1 MAERYFITAI
11 HTDSGKTL
19 VSAIFAQALH
29 ADYWKPVQ
37 AGYPRDTDTV
47 MQFLQNKKSK
57 IHKEAYLLQAP
68 MSPHAAARLEQLEIH
83 PENILMP
90 ETDNTLIVEGAGGVL
105 APISE
110 EYFVIDIAKKFNLEI
125 ILVCNIYLGSI
136 NHSMLTINELKR
148 RKLKVRGIVFNGPE
162 NEETEQFIL
171 KHSGYPCLLRIAKE
185 KKITQEIINRYAI
198 DLLANLNQPMEKRG

>member
-1 MAERYFITAI
+1 MAEQYFITAI

-29 ADYWKPVQ
+29 ADYWKPIQ

-47 MQFLQNKKSK
+47 SKFLQSKKSRT
-57 IHKEAYLLQAP
+57 HKEAYLLQAP
-68 MSPHAAARLEQLEIH
+68 MSPHAAARLEHLEIH

-90 ETDNTLIVEGAGGVL
+90 ETDNSLIVEGAGGVL
-105 APISE
+105 APISDD
-110 EYFVIDIAKKFNLEI
+110 YFVIDIAQKFGLQI

-148 RKLKVRGIVFNGPE
+148 RKLNVRGIVFNGPE
-162 NEETEQFIL
+162 NIESEQFIL
-171 KHSGYPCLLRIAKE
+171 RHSGYPCLLRIRQE

-198 DLLANLNQPMEKRG
+198 ELLATLNGVQEKGG

>member
-1 MAERYFITAI
+1 MFERYFITAI

-19 VSAIFAQALH
+19 VSTIFAQALH
-29 ADYWKPVQ
+29 ADYWKPIQ

-68 MSPHAAARLEQLEIH
+68 MSPHAAAKLEHLEIH

-90 ETDNTLIVEGAGGVL
+90 QTENTLIVEGAGGVL

-110 EYFVIDIAKKFNLEI
+110 NHFVIDIAEKFDLQI

-148 RKLKVRGIVFNGPE
+148 RKLPVRGIVFNGPE
-162 NEETEQFIL
+162 NIETENFIL
-171 KHSGYPCLLRIAKE
+171 KHAGYPCLLRIRQE
-185 KKITQEIINRYAI
+185 KTITQEIINRYAI
-198 DLLANLNQPMEKRG
+198 ELLGNLNREQDKKG

>member
-1 MAERYFITAI
+1 MAEHYFITAI

-19 VSAIFAQALH
+19 VSTIFAQALH
-29 ADYWKPVQ
+29 ADYWKPIQ

-47 MQFLQNKKSK
+47 SQFLQNKKSQT
-57 IHKEAYLLQAP
+57 HKEAYLLQAP
-68 MSPHAAARLEQLEIH
+68 MSPHAAARLEHLEIH

-90 ETDNTLIVEGAGGVL
+90 ETTNTLIIEGAGGIL
-105 APISE
+105 APISDD
-110 EYFVIDIAKKFNLEI
+110 YFVIDIAKKFDLQV

-148 RKLKVRGIVFNGPE
+148 RKLNVRGIVFNGPE
-162 NEETEQFIL
+162 NTETEQFIL
-171 KHSGYPCLLRIAKE
+171 RQSGYPCLLRIKQE

-198 DLLANLNQPMEKRG
+198 ELLANLNRLGEQKG

>member
-1 MAERYFITAI
+1 MSERYFITAI

-19 VSAIFAQALH
+19 VSTIFAQALH
-29 ADYWKPVQ
+29 ADYWKPIQ

-47 MQFLQNKKSK
+47 MQFLQSK
-57 IHKEAYLLQAP
+57 QSKVHKEAYLLQAP
-68 MSPHAAARLEQLEIH
+68 MSPHAAAKLEHLEIH
-83 PENILMP
+83 PENILLP
-90 ETDNTLIVEGAGGVL
+90 QTDNTLIVEGAGGVL

-110 EYFVIDIAKKFNLEI
+110 NHFVIDIAKKFNLQI

-148 RKLKVRGIVFNGPE
+148 RKLPVRGIVFNGPE
-162 NEETEQFIL
+162 NIETEKFIL
-171 KHSGYPCLLRIAKE
+171 KHSTYPCLLRVRQE

-198 DLLANLNQPMEKRG
+198 ELLDNLNREQVNKG